1 MIDKDALLAEFRD
14 PPREFGMMPFWFW
27 NDDLDENE
35 IRRQIQEFHAKGF
48 GGFIPHA
55 RTGLSRRIG
64 YLTEEYFR
72 LVRVATEEA
81 KRLGMYVVLYDEG
94 SYPSGSAQG
103 RVVAENPD
111 YAARCLI
118 PITHKIKGPARG
130 YWRPNPGRAMK
141 DRLLY
146 AVIARETCENTLD
159 PDSFIPLDP
168 LEHDV
173 LGYDVPDGDWRIVTV
188 WNVFSGGTIR
198 GVFEEDDDSH
208 ALAPAAGAIMDHDSV
223 ACFLRHTH
231 DQYYEHLREYFGTT
245 VVGMFTDEPN
255 PVGRGTRRGPSP
267 KPYTDGLLG
276 DVAVEWGS
284 EPTRWLPSLWLDCGP
299 ETARFR
305 KAYHR
310 AVKGRIERVFYAAQS
325 EWCEA
330 HGIALTGHPEQSD
343 EMGALR
349 YFQWPGQDMVWRYV
363 APETGTALEGRH
375 SVAAKAASSAASVA
389 ERRRNASECFGAY
402 GWHLTLDEAKWLLDW
417 HLVRGANLFFS
428 HAAFYSIRGRRAFE
442 SEPDISVHN
451 VWWKHFGLLGDY
463 TRRVCW
469 AMTDGSH
476 ICDVAVLTDENS
488 IGWKAAAEL
497 LTSQVDFVYI
507 DGDAFARGSS
517 RDGVLSVGPHEFRV
531 VVVDADYTLSAADE
545 KALAAYESAGGA
557 SVREWDEGVL
567 GVKVRGLHDPDV
579 TWDGSSDLRVRH
591 YQKDNAEWY
600 LLVNE
605 GEETIGGAITFR
617 AQGDLESWDPLTGD
631 ARPWGA
637 VAEGSG
643 VTTCVQLHR
652 RESVL
657 LRVGDGEPSVDTPL
671 VVVPGDVVL
680 TLLDGWEVHD
690 DDDAPVDA
698 PSLGDWAR
706 TPGLETFSGTLR
718 YGVEF
723 DLSREQVDAAR
734 FLDLGEV
741 GDIAEA
747 FVNGARV
754 GVVAWSPYVLPLGSQ
769 LREGANRL
777 EVHVTNSMANEY
789 DGKQMP
795 SGLIGPVQLLDGH
808 TGHE

>member
-1 MIDKDALLAEFRD
+1 MLDNETLLAQFRD

-55 RTGLSRRIG
+55 RTGLSRRVG
-64 YLTEEYFR
+64 YLTDEYFR
-72 LVRVATEEA
+72 LVRVAAEEA
-81 KRLGMYVVLYDEG
+81 RRLGMYVVLYDEG

-118 PITHKIKGPARG
+118 PITREITGPARG

-146 AVIARETCENTLD
+146 AALARETSENTLD
-159 PDSFIPLDP
+159 PDSLTPLEPLD
-168 LEHDV
+168 HDV
-173 LGYDVPDGDWRIVTV
+173 LAYDVPEGSWRIVTV

-198 GVFEEDDDSH
+198 GVFEEDDDGH
-208 ALAPAAGAIMDHDSV
+208 ALAPAAGNIMDHDSV

-231 DQYYEHLREYFGTT
+231 DQYYENLREYFGST

-255 PVGRGTRRGPSP
+255 PVGRGTRRGPNP
-267 KPYTDGLLG
+267 KPYTDGLLA
-276 DVAVEWGS
+276 DVADEWGD
-284 EPTRWLPSLWLDCGP
+284 EATRRLPALWLDCGP
-299 ETARFR
+299 ETSAFR
-305 KAYHR
+305 AAYGR
-310 AVKGRIERVFYAAQS
+310 AVKRRIERVFYGAQS
-325 EWCEA
+325 EWCEN

-389 ERRRNASECFGAY
+389 ERRRSASECFGAY

-417 HLVRGANLFFS
+417 HLVRGNNLFFS

-442 SEPDISVHN
+442 SEPDIAVHN

-469 AMTDGSH
+469 AMTDGAH
-476 ICDVAVLTDENS
+476 ICDVAVLTDENA
-488 IGWKAAAEL
+488 IGWKAASEL
-497 LTSQVDFVYI
+497 LTSQVDFVYV
-507 DGDAFARGSS
+507 DGDALERGSA

-531 VVVDADYTLSAADE
+531 VVVDSDYTPSAEEEEVLSAFESGGGVVVREWDAG
-545 KALAAYESAGGA
+545 ALGA
-557 SVREWDEGVL
+557 SVRARHE
-567 GVKVRGLHDPDV
+567 PDI
-579 TWDGSSDLRVRH
+579 TWDGSADLRARH
-591 YQKDNAEWY
+591 YRKDDADWY

-605 GEETIGGAITFR
+605 GEASIDGTITFR
-617 AQGDLESWDPLTGD
+617 VRGALESWDPLTGE

-637 VAEGSG
+637 VGEGSG
-643 VTTCVQLHR
+643 VTTCLRLRR

-657 LRVGDGEPSVDTPL
+657 LRVGDGEPSVVPPP
-671 VVVPGDVVL
+671 VVVPGDVVIAL
-680 TLLDGWEVHD
+680 RDGWQVHD
-690 DDDAPVDA
+690 GDDAPTNA
-698 PSLGDWAR
+698 PALGDWAR

-723 DLSREQVDAAR
+723 ELSAAQAAAAR
-734 FLDLGEV
+734 LLDLGQV

-747 FVNGARV
+747 FVNGERV
-754 GVVAWSPYVLPLGSQ
+754 GVAAWSPYVLALGEQ
-769 LREGANRL
+769 LRGGSNRL
-777 EVHVTNSMANEY
+777 EAHVTNSMANEY

-795 SGLIGPVQLLDGH
+795 SGLMGPVRLLGGR